1 MKYKEMK
8 NLNELLVEV
17 KRHGLATDCE
27 NICTVQDILGRSSVN
42 ELDVAAEG
50 DFRSTLFHIVFAVWD
65 YDRATGFY
73 NNHNGV
79 NENLRK
85 KEKEILILK
94 KDLNAS
100 QLNEKNLR
108 EQVDS
113 LNGKSTELK
122 SLKEQH
128 EADQVEIM
136 QLKAKLYDLMV
147 SEKEVV

>member
-1 MKYKEMK
+1 M
-8 NLNELLVEV
+8 
-17 KRHGLATDCE
+17 
-27 NICTVQDILGRSSVN
+27 
-42 ELDVAAEG
+42 
-50 DFRSTLFHIVFAVWD
+50 
-65 YDRATGFY
+65 
-73 NNHNGV
+73 
-79 NENLRK
+79 
-85 KEKEILILK
+85 K